1 MLELECVGTV
11 KGPGETP
18 HEYTFIAPD
27 PERRVKHGEFVF
39 YEAWVEGETRA
50 ILGRVTA
57 RRAVRKLVNQRL
69 GKKPVAQIHV
79 VRV

>member
-1 MLELECVGTV
+1 MAVPQVSPPGRIEAAYPGDELADDLIEAVRGAV
-11 KGPGETP
+11 ARVPDNAPEDG
-18 HEYTFIAPD
+18 IA
-27 PERRVKHGEFVF
+27 
-39 YEAWVEGETRA
+39 EA
-50 ILGRVTA
+50 A